1 MQYQVPQ
8 FIEIEDKI
16 FGPLTLKQFIYL
28 AGAGGLCLL
37 FFTIL
42 PIYVAVLFMIPAAA
56 LGLALAFYK
65 VNDRPFIVVMEHAL
79 GYFFGTKLYL
89 WKQREAKQAPQNP
102 MTAGDALAKQ
112 GMTTLA
118 VPKLSESRLKDL
130 SWSLNIKDRAATG
143 DVSTERAGFE
153 I

>member
-42 PIYVAVLFMIPAAA
+42 PLYVAVLFMIPAAA

-65 VNDRPFIVVMEHAL
+65 VNDRPLIVVVEHAF
-79 GYFFGTKLYL
+79 GYFFGNKLYL
-89 WKQREAKQAPQNP
+89 WKQRTGPSAAQLAAPQLAANP
-102 MTAGDALAKQ
+102 AML
-112 GMTTLA
+112 TTLG
-118 VPKLSESRLKDL
+118 VPKLSNSRLKDL
-130 SWSLNIKDRAATG
+130 SWSLNIKDRTSAGVVDAPRT
-143 DVSTERAGFE
+143 GFE